1 MSNNDGGPAFPDPL
15 VEAGGTGMS
24 LREYYAA
31 KAMASLIAMFK
42 DYIWMEPP
50 PPGHQ
55 DIVLADR
62 VAGLAFL
69 FADAMLEHE

>member
-1 MSNNDGGPAFPDPL
+1 MTENDSAAFPDPL
-15 VEAGGTGMS
+15 DENGGTGMS

-31 KAMASLIAMFK
+31 KAMASLIDVFK
-42 DYIWMEPP
+42 DGIWMEPP
-50 PPGHQ
+50 PGHH